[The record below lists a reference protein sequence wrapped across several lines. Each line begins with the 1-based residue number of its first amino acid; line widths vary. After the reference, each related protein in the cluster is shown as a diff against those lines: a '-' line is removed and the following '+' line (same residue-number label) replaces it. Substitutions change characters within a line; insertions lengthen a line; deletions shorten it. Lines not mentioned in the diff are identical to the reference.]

1 MPIGELLHSDNI
13 DLLIRI
19 LVDLVNLSI
28 VSHTFPDMEKRA
40 IVRPILKGALDP
52 QCLSSYRPV
61 SNLTFLSKI
70 MENVILEQLSEHVRL
85 VEALPDN
92 QSAYRRL
99 YSTETTLCSVVNDMQ
114 MLMDEG
120 KCGILIL
127 LDLSAAFDTVVHDI
141 LLRDCESI
149 GIEGAAL
156 AYLKSYLENR
166 SYCVQIGETLS
177 EVKTLEPGVPQ
188 GSVLGP
194 ELSYLLAQHGVVF
207 KLFADD
213 TQFYLSLGDV
223 QNTEEKI
230 IGHYG

>member
-92 QSAYRRL
+92 QSAIDGYTRRRR
-99 YSTETTLCSVVNDMQ
+99 
-114 MLMDEG
+114 
-120 KCGILIL
+120 
-127 LDLSAAFDTVVHDI
+127 H
-141 LLRDCESI
+141 
-149 GIEGAAL
+149 
-156 AYLKSYLENR
+156 
-166 SYCVQIGETLS
+166 CVQW
-177 EVKTLEPGVPQ
+177 
-188 GSVLGP
+188 
-194 ELSYLLAQHGVVF
+194 
-207 KLFADD
+207 
-213 TQFYLSLGDV
+213 
-223 QNTEEKI
+223 
-230 IGHYG
+230 